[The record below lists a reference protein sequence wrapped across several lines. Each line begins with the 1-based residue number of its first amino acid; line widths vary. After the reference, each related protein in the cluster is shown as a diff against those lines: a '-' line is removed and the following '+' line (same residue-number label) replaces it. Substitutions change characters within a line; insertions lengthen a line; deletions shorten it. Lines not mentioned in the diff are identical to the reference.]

1 MLALPAFVIA
11 LDFSVLNL
19 AVPVIS
25 RELMPTGTELL
36 WIVDI
41 YGFIL
46 AGFLVTMGT
55 LGDRIGRRRLLM
67 LGAAGFGLASAAAAY
82 SVSAGMLI
90 GARAVLGLAGATL
103 MPSTL
108 SLISN
113 MFRDGKQRTLAIAV
127 WSTSLPLGGAVG
139 PLIGGAMLQV
149 FWWGAVFLLAV
160 PVMVILLATGPILLP
175 EYRNAAAGRPDFL
188 SVGLSLA
195 AILPVVYGL
204 TEIAEG
210 GFRPVPVAA
219 VVAGLLVG
227 WGFARRQ
234 RTLADPL
241 IDLRLFGQ
249 PGFSAALGINTLVYF
264 VILGMLLLIS
274 QYLQLVLGQSSL
286 RAGLWMLPTMGGLI
300 GGSMVTPLFAR
311 RLHPAVTMAAGV
323 AVAAAGPPAHPTSSR
338 GLAAVV
344 TGSAV
349 FGLGIAPVTNLVTG
363 MVLGSAPPHWAGTA
377 SGLSETSTELAAPS
391 ASPSGQLG
399 TAVYDYRVTGDIPRG
414 IPGPAAR
421 AIGATLG
428 DATTTAGAARAG
440 RDRVL
445 EAARAAFT
453 SGVDVVAGSSAV
465 IVAVLALVA
474 VARLRRVTPSDEAGQ
489 ADEAAAE
496 TAERGEAAAA
506 DPGPGPA
513 SQSFDSQ
520 SERNEALML
529 LQNKTAIVYGA
540 AGPVGAAVA
549 GAFAREG
556 ARVVLACRTQQ
567 TLAKVADQI
576 RDARGN
582 VETAVVHVTDKAAMR
597 AHADEVAATGASI
610 SPSTPPPT
618 MTCKGSRCSTWTSLT
633 SRARSQQGH
642 RHPLHHR
649 HRDRAPHDEPWR
661 SDTRHGRR
669 A

>member
-1 MLALPAFVIA
+1 MTGDCAGQTRAGRREWTGLAVLALPAFVIA

-41 YGFIL
+41 YGFVL

-127 WSTSLPLGGAVG
+127 WSTSLPLGGAAG

-210 GFRPVPVAA
+210 GLRPVPVAA

-227 WGFARRQ
+227 WGFVRRQ

-274 QYLQLVLGQSSL
+274 QYLQLVLGQSPL
-286 RAGLWMLPTMGGLI
+286 LAGLWMLPTMGGLI
-300 GGSMVTPLFAR
+300 GGSLVTPLFAG
-311 RLHPAVTMAAGV
+311 RLHPAVTMAVGLG
-323 AVAAAGPPAHPTSSR
+323 VAAAGFGLLTQTSSL

-344 TGSAV
+344 AGSAV

-363 MVLGSAPPHWAGTA
+363 MVLGSAPPQWAGTA
-377 SGLSETSTELAAPS
+377 SGLSETSTELGGALGIAILGS
-391 ASPSGQLG
+391 IG
-399 TAVYDYRVTGDIPRG
+399 TAVYHHRVTGGIPRG
-414 IPGPAAR
+414 IPRAAAR

-428 DATTTAGAARAG
+428 DATSAAGQLHGQPGA
-440 RDRVL
+440 DVL
-445 EAARAAFT
+445 QAARAAFT
-453 SGVDVVAGSSAV
+453 GGVEVVAGISAV
-465 IVAVLALVA
+465 IVAALALVA
-474 VARLRRVTPSDEAGQ
+474 VARLRRVTPAEEAP
-489 ADEAAAE
+489 AEEAPAE
-496 TAERGEAAAA
+496 EAPAESGEAAAA
-506 DPGPGPA
+506 DAGAGPG
-513 SQSFDSQ
+513 S
-520 SERNEALML
+520 
-529 LQNKTAIVYGA
+529 
-540 AGPVGAAVA
+540 PV
-549 GAFAREG
+549 
-556 ARVVLACRTQQ
+556 T
-567 TLAKVADQI
+567 
-576 RDARGN
+576 
-582 VETAVVHVTDKAAMR
+582 
-597 AHADEVAATGASI
+597 
-610 SPSTPPPT
+610 
-618 MTCKGSRCSTWTSLT
+618 
-633 SRARSQQGH
+633 
-642 RHPLHHR
+642 
-649 HRDRAPHDEPWR
+649 
-661 SDTRHGRR
+661 
-669 A
+669 

>member
-1 MLALPAFVIA
+1 MQDSDPVAPGPRAGRREWTGLAVLALPAFVIA

-67 LGAAGFGLASAAAAY
+67 LGAAGFGLASVAAAY

-90 GARAVLGLAGATL
+90 AARAVLGLAGATL

-210 GFRPVPVAA
+210 GLRIGPVSA
-219 VVAGLLVG
+219 VVVGLVIG
-227 WGFARRQ
+227 WGFVRRQ
-234 RTLADPL
+234 RSLADPL
-241 IDLRLFGQ
+241 INLRLFRE
-249 PGFSAALGINTLVYF
+249 PGFSAALGINALVYF

-274 QYLQLVLGQSSL
+274 QYLQLVLGLSSL
-286 RAGLWMLPTMGGLI
+286 RAGLWMLPVMAGLI
-300 GGSMVTPLFAR
+300 GGSLMTPLFAR
-311 RLHPAVTMAAGV
+311 QLHPAFAMAAGLGV
-323 AVAAAGPPAHPTSSR
+323 SAAGFGLLTQTSSL
-338 GLAAVV
+338 GLAVV
-344 TGSAV
+344 VIGSAV
-349 FGLGIAPVTNLVTG
+349 FGLGLAPVTNLVVG
-363 MVLGSAPPHWAGTA
+363 MVLGSAPPESAGAA
-377 SGLSETSTELAAPS
+377 SGLSETSTEFGGA
-391 ASPSGQLG
+391 LG
-399 TAVYDYRVTGDIPRG
+399 IAILGSVGSAVYHYRVVGHIPQG
-414 IPGPAAR
+414 ISGPAAR

-428 DATTTAGAARAG
+428 DATATAGQLHSQAAGA
-440 RDRVL
+440 VL
-445 EAARAAFT
+445 ASARSAFT
-453 SGVDVVAGSSAV
+453 SGVDVVAGVSA
-465 IVAVLALVA
+465 IIAAALAVVA
-474 VARLRRVTPSDEAGQ
+474 VARLRRVTP
-489 ADEAAAE
+489 ADEGI
-496 TAERGEAAAA
+496 GE
-506 DPGPGPA
+506 
-513 SQSFDSQ
+513 
-520 SERNEALML
+520 
-529 LQNKTAIVYGA
+529 
-540 AGPVGAAVA
+540 
-549 GAFAREG
+549 
-556 ARVVLACRTQQ
+556 
-567 TLAKVADQI
+567 
-576 RDARGN
+576 
-582 VETAVVHVTDKAAMR
+582 
-597 AHADEVAATGASI
+597 
-610 SPSTPPPT
+610 
-618 MTCKGSRCSTWTSLT
+618 
-633 SRARSQQGH
+633 
-642 RHPLHHR
+642 
-649 HRDRAPHDEPWR
+649 
-661 SDTRHGRR
+661 
-669 A
+669 

>member
-1 MLALPAFVIA
+1 MTGDAPGPRAGRREWTGLAVLALPAFVIA

-67 LGAAGFGLASAAAAY
+67 LGAAGFGLASAVAAY
-82 SVSAGMLI
+82 SVSPGMLI

-127 WSTSLPLGGAVG
+127 WSTSLPLGGVVG

-227 WGFARRQ
+227 WGFVRRQ

-241 IDLRLFGQ
+241 IDLRLFAQ

-274 QYLQLVLGQSSL
+274 QYLQLVLGQSPL

-300 GGSMVTPLFAR
+300 GGSLMTPLFAR
-311 RLHPAVTMAAGV
+311 RLHPAFAMAAGL
-323 AVAAAGPPAHPTSSR
+323 AVAAAGFGLLTQTSSL

-363 MVLGSAPPHWAGTA
+363 MVLGSAPPQWAGTA
-377 SGLSETSTELAAPS
+377 SGLSETSTELGGALGIAILGS
-391 ASPSGQLG
+391 IG
-399 TAVYDYRVTGDIPRG
+399 TAVYHYRVTGDIPRG

-428 DATTTAGAARAG
+428 DATITAGQLHGQAAA
-440 RDRVL
+440 DVL
-445 EAARAAFT
+445 QAAHAAFT
-453 SGVDVVAGSSAV
+453 SGVDVVAGISAV
-465 IVAVLALVA
+465 IVAALALVA
-474 VARLRRVTPSDEAGQ
+474 VARLRRVTPSEEAGQ
-489 ADEAAAE
+489 AGEAAAE
-496 TAERGEAAAA
+496 GGEAAAA
-506 DPGPGPA
+506 GPGPGPG
-513 SQSFDSQ
+513 SQSLDFQSLDSQ
-520 SERNEALML
+520 SER
-529 LQNKTAIVYGA
+529 G
-540 AGPVGAAVA
+540 
-549 GAFAREG
+549 
-556 ARVVLACRTQQ
+556 
-567 TLAKVADQI
+567 
-576 RDARGN
+576 
-582 VETAVVHVTDKAAMR
+582 MR
-597 AHADEVAATGASI
+597 
-610 SPSTPPPT
+610 
-618 MTCKGSRCSTWTSLT
+618 
-633 SRARSQQGH
+633 
-642 RHPLHHR
+642 
-649 HRDRAPHDEPWR
+649 
-661 SDTRHGRR
+661 
-669 A
+669 

>member
-1 MLALPAFVIA
+1 MTGDCACKTPPPVAPGPRAGRREWAGLAVLALPAFVIA

-55 LGDRIGRRRLLM
+55 LGDCIGRRRLLM

-113 MFRDGKQRTLAIAV
+113 MFRDGKQRTVAIAV

-204 TEIAEG
+204 TEIAKG

-219 VVAGLLVG
+219 VVAGLLAG
-227 WGFARRQ
+227 WGFVRRQ

-300 GGSMVTPLFAR
+300 GGSLVTPLFAR
-311 RLHPAVTMAAGV
+311 RLHPAFTMAAGL
-323 AVAAAGPPAHPTSSR
+323 AVAAAGFGLLTQTSSL
-338 GLAAVV
+338 GLAAVGDRV
-344 TGSAV
+344 GGV
-349 FGLGIAPVTNLVTG
+349 R
-363 MVLGSAPPHWAGTA
+363 AGGRPGDQPGDRDGA
-377 SGLSETSTELAAPS
+377 
-391 ASPSGQLG
+391 
-399 TAVYDYRVTGDIPRG
+399 RVS
-414 IPGPAAR
+414 PAAMGRDGFRSVGDQHR
-421 AIGATLG
+421 ARRRPRHRHLG
-428 DATTTAGAARAG
+428 QHQHRRLPLPRDAGHPARHSRSCRAGHRRDPGRRHHHSRAAARAG
-440 RDRVL
+440 LGRRPPGRPRGVHQRGGRRSRDQRGHRGG
-445 EAARAAFT
+445 AR
-453 SGVDVVAGSSAV
+453 SG
-465 IVAVLALVA
+465 
-474 VARLRRVTPSDEAGQ
+474 RRGT
-489 ADEAAAE
+489 
-496 TAERGEAAAA
+496 T
-506 DPGPGPA
+506 
-513 SQSFDSQ
+513 
-520 SERNEALML
+520 
-529 LQNKTAIVYGA
+529 A
-540 AGPVGAAVA
+540 AGNPV
-549 GAFAREG
+549 R
-556 ARVVLACRTQQ
+556 
-567 TLAKVADQI
+567 
-576 RDARGN
+576 RG
-582 VETAVVHVTDKAAMR
+582 V
-597 AHADEVAATGASI
+597 
-610 SPSTPPPT
+610 
-618 MTCKGSRCSTWTSLT
+618 
-633 SRARSQQGH
+633 
-642 RHPLHHR
+642 
-649 HRDRAPHDEPWR
+649 
-661 SDTRHGRR
+661 
-669 A
+669 

>member
-1 MLALPAFVIA
+1 MQDSAPVAPGPRAGRREWTGLAVLALPAFVIA

-160 PVMVILLATGPILLP
+160 PVMVLLLATGPILLP

-227 WGFARRQ
+227 WGFVRRQ

-274 QYLQLVLGQSSL
+274 QYLQLVLGQSPL

-300 GGSMVTPLFAR
+300 GGSLVTPLFIR
-311 RLHPAVTMAAGV
+311 RLHPAFTMAAGL
-323 AVAAAGPPAHPTSSR
+323 AVAAAGFGLLTQTSSL

-363 MVLGSAPPHWAGTA
+363 MVLGSAPPQWAGTA
-377 SGLSETSTELAAPS
+377 SGLSETSTELGGALGIAILGS
-391 ASPSGQLG
+391 IG
-399 TAVYDYRVTGDIPRG
+399 TAVYHHHVTGDIPPG

-428 DATTTAGAARAG
+428 DATTTAGQLHGQAAA
-440 RDRVL
+440 DVL
-445 EAARAAFT
+445 QAARAAFT
-453 SGVDVVAGSSAV
+453 SGVDVVAGISAV
-465 IVAVLALVA
+465 IVAALALVA

-489 ADEAAAE
+489 ADKAAAEMAEGGEAAAAE
-496 TAERGEAAAA
+496 TAAA
-506 DPGPGPA
+506 DPGPGPG
-513 SQSFDSQ
+513 SQSLDS
-520 SERNEALML
+520 L
-529 LQNKTAIVYGA
+529 
-540 AGPVGAAVA
+540 
-549 GAFAREG
+549 
-556 ARVVLACRTQQ
+556 
-567 TLAKVADQI
+567 
-576 RDARGN
+576 
-582 VETAVVHVTDKAAMR
+582 
-597 AHADEVAATGASI
+597 
-610 SPSTPPPT
+610 
-618 MTCKGSRCSTWTSLT
+618 
-633 SRARSQQGH
+633 
-642 RHPLHHR
+642 
-649 HRDRAPHDEPWR
+649 
-661 SDTRHGRR
+661 
-669 A
+669 